1 MKGLIVF
8 RMEEKWPKLLKEKE
22 LLGMSVT
29 RVTARFVS
37 SQGLLHGLVL
47 CDIVGGGVD
56 LGGGGWIA
64 PRTSAHDCR
73 GHGLVRGLQNLCSA
87 GLRAVLCGEC
97 L

>member
-1 MKGLIVF
+1 M
-8 RMEEKWPKLLKEKE
+8 
-22 LLGMSVT
+22 
-29 RVTARFVS
+29 TARFVS

-73 GHGLVRGLQNLCSA
+73 GHGLVRGLQNLCSVE
-87 GLRAVLCGEC
+87 LRAVHSGDVIC
-97 L
+97 LRVLVRGRFEGGGVGYW